1 MALRVAMRLIRTV
14 KLSLFALVVLS
25 IGVIFSTRHEAQP
38 NVAFGDFIRDVDA
51 GKIEEITI
59 SGQQVSGIYRDDK
72 TGFQTY
78 IPATQADLAS
88 KLLAKGV
95 KIYARR

>member
-1 MALRVAMRLIRTV
+1 MRLNIRTV
-14 KLSLFALVVLS
+14 KISLFAVVVLS
-25 IGVIFSTRHEAQP
+25 IGVIVSSRHEVQP
-38 NVAFGDFIRDVDA
+38 SIAFGDFMRDVDA

-59 SGQQVSGIYRDDK
+59 SGQRVSGIYRDDK

-88 KLLAKGV
+88 KLLARGV